1 MQEVIDINVFWG
13 SPLFAED
20 KIGRNRKG
28 VQIISH
34 LNEVDYQLLA
44 NQVKYT
50 PYVNAVT

>member
-20 KIGRNRKG
+20 KIARNRKG
-28 VQIISH
+28 VNQINH
-34 LNEVDYQLLA
+34 LNGGEYQLLA

-50 PYVNAVT
+50 PYINAVT